1 VQTRTAA
8 RIAWSFWGLAVVF
21 TVCGAVLWAL
31 PAPVGLLTVPAALVA
46 RSATLVAPTM
56 GALVVTRHPRN
67 PVGWLLLGYGVV
79 GAFVNWAY
87 DYSLYPI
94 SGANPSPFNALPA
107 QQAVIQFATGA
118 QGFAWT
124 FIPFIFLLFP
134 DGRLPSPRWRPVA
147 ALTLVTFLFLNVVV
161 AATTHGPSFGA
172 TQPVE
177 LSVADY
183 YGATV
188 IGALTRYGYWMAV
201 ALLALAPLSMVVR
214 FRRARGDERLQLKW
228 ACLGALLFVTNTVV
242 LVAVAH
248 NLLAGHPLAVTAVNY
263 VAFPV
268 LLGGFPVSLGVA
280 ILKYRLY
287 DIDIVLNKALVYGS
301 LAALITT
308 VYVAIVV
315 GLGGALGA
323 GGEPNL
329 ALSILAT
336 AVVAVGFQPAR
347 ERLQRLAN
355 RLVYGQRAT
364 PYEVMADFARRMAGA
379 LSSEEVLP
387 RMAEAAARGV
397 GAARSRVSV
406 LLPGTREHSV
416 AWPPGSSAETFDR
429 TATALHG
436 GERVGEISV
445 AKAPGDRLT
454 PAEEKLLE
462 DLASQAGP
470 ALRNAGLM
478 AELRDSL
485 AAISVQAVELEASRR
500 RIVATQD
507 EERRR
512 MERDLH
518 DGAQQQLVSLSGQLR
533 LLQRVMA
540 RDPVR
545 AEGLLAE
552 LVVEADEALEAVRD
566 LGRGIFPPV
575 LADKGLAAAL
585 TARVTKHFPRGR
597 LEWPPELAGA
607 RFDPGVEAAVY
618 FCCLEA
624 LQNVARHAGE
634 VPVTVELAVAGDA
647 LVFSV
652 TDSGPGFDPAS
663 ASPGMGQQN
672 MADRLAALG
681 GSLEIHST
689 PGEGTTVRGEIPLGL
704 PAASTSGPTRPQP
717 TPGPAVRA

>member
-1 VQTRTAA
+1 M
-8 RIAWSFWGLAVVF
+8 
-21 TVCGAVLWAL
+21 
-31 PAPVGLLTVPAALVA
+31 
-46 RSATLVAPTM
+46 APTM
-56 GALVVTRHPRN
+56 GALVVIHRPRN
-67 PVGWLLLGYGVV
+67 LVGWLLLGQGLV
-79 GAFVNWAY
+79 GAFQMWAY
-87 DYSLYPI
+87 DYSLYPT
-94 SGANPSPFNALPA
+94 SGGGPIADALPA
-107 QQAVIQFATGA
+107 QRAVLQFALGA

-134 DGRLPSPRWRPVA
+134 DGRLPSRRWRPVA

-161 AATTHGPSFGA
+161 ATTTQGPSFGA
-172 TQPVE
+172 TRPVE

-183 YGATV
+183 YGSTV
-188 IGALTRYGYWMAV
+188 LGALTRYGYWVAV
-201 ALLALAPLSMVVR
+201 ALFVLAPLSMVVR
-214 FRRARGDERLQLKW
+214 LRRARGDERLQLTW
-228 ACLGALLFVTNTVV
+228 ACLGAVLLAVNVV
-242 LVAVAH
+242 VVVAVAH
-248 NLLAGHPLAVTAVNY
+248 NFLAGHPLAVTVVNY
-263 VAFPV
+263 VTFPLLTAAFPV
-268 LLGGFPVSLGVA
+268 ALGVA

-287 DIDIVLNKALVYGS
+287 DIDVILNKALVYGS
-301 LAALITT
+301 LAALITA
-308 VYVAIVV
+308 VYVGIVV
-315 GLGGALGA
+315 GVAGAIGA

-379 LSSEEVLP
+379 LSSDEVLP

-406 LLPGTREHSV
+406 LLPEGRERSV
-416 AWPPGSSAETFDR
+416 AWPPGSSAENFER
-429 TATALHG
+429 TVTALHG
-436 GERVGEISV
+436 GERVGDISV

-454 PAEEKLLE
+454 PAEDKLLE
-462 DLASQAGP
+462 DLAAQAGP

-566 LGRGIFPPV
+566 LGRGIFPPI

-585 TARVTKHFPRGR
+585 AARVTKHFPRGR
-597 LEWPPELAGA
+597 LVWPPEVAAA
-607 RFDPGVEAAVY
+607 RFDPAVEAAVY

-634 VPVTVELAVAGDA
+634 VPVTVELSMAGDA

-652 TDSGPGFDPAS
+652 TDSGPGFDPACS
-663 ASPGMGQQN
+663 SPGRGQQN
-672 MADRLAALG
+672 MSDRLAALG

-689 PGEGTTVRGEIPLGL
+689 PGGGTTVRGTVPLEL
-704 PAASTSGPTRPQP
+704 PAGSTTGPTRPRP
-717 TPGPAVRA
+717 PPGPAVRG

>member
-1 VQTRTAA
+1 
-8 RIAWSFWGLAVVF
+8 
-21 TVCGAVLWAL
+21 
-31 PAPVGLLTVPAALVA
+31 
-46 RSATLVAPTM
+46 
-56 GALVVTRHPRN
+56 
-67 PVGWLLLGYGVV
+67 VGWLLFGYGVV

-94 SGANPSPFNALPA
+94 SGANPSPLDALPA
-107 QQAVIQFATGA
+107 QHAVVQFAIGA
-118 QGFAWT
+118 QGFSWT

-134 DGRLPSPRWRPVA
+134 DGRLPSRRWRPVA
-147 ALTLVTFLFLNVVV
+147 AFTLVLFLFLNVVV
-161 AATTHGPSFGA
+161 AATTHGPSFGP
-172 TQPVE
+172 TQPYE
-177 LSVADY
+177 LSVAEY

-188 IGALTRYGYWMAV
+188 IGGLTRYGFWVAV
-201 ALLALAPLSMVVR
+201 ALLVLAPLSVVAR
-214 FRRARGDERLQLKW
+214 LRRATGDERLQLK
-228 ACLGALLFVTNTVV
+228 AASLGVLAFEANVIVV
-242 LVAVAH
+242 GGVFH
-248 NLLAGHPLAVTAVNY
+248 NFLADHPLVVILVNQ
-263 VAFPV
+263 VVIPVLLSAFPV
-268 LLGGFPVSLGVA
+268 ALAVA

-287 DIDIVLNKALVYGS
+287 DIEVVLNKALVYGS
-301 LAALITT
+301 LAAVITT

-364 PYEVMADFARRMAGA
+364 PYEVMADFARRIAGA

-397 GAARSRVSV
+397 GAARSRVRV

-416 AWPPGSSAETFDR
+416 AWPPGSSAESFDR
-429 TATALHG
+429 TATALHR
-436 GERVGEISV
+436 GEPVGEISV

-575 LADKGLAAAL
+575 LADKGLAPAL
-585 TARVTKHFPRGR
+585 AARVTKHFPRGR
-597 LEWPPELAGA
+597 LEWPPELAAA
-607 RFDPGVEAAVY
+607 RFDPDVEAAVY

-663 ASPGMGQQN
+663 ASPGRGQQN

-689 PGEGTTVRGEIPLGL
+689 PGEGTTVRGTVPLGL
-704 PAASTSGPTRPQP
+704 PAASTSGPTRPRP

>member
-8 RIAWSFWGLAVVF
+8 RIAWSFWSLAVLF
-21 TVCGAVLWAL
+21 TVCGGLLWAL
-31 PAPVGLLTVPAALVA
+31 PAPFGALTVPAALLA
-46 RSATLVAPTM
+46 RSASLVAPTM

-67 PVGWLLLGYGVV
+67 PVGWLLLGAGLV
-79 GAFVNWAY
+79 GAFVAWAY
-87 DYSLYPI
+87 DYAFYPT
-94 SGANPSPFNALPA
+94 SGGGPIAYALPA
-107 QQAVIQFATGA
+107 QLAVAYIALGA

-124 FIPFIFLLFP
+124 FVPFSLLLFP
-134 DGRLPSPRWRPVA
+134 HGRLPSRRWRPVA

-161 AATTHGPSFGA
+161 AVTTQGPSFGA

-183 YGATV
+183 YGSDTV
-188 IGALTRYGYWMAV
+188 IGALTRYGYWVAV
-201 ALLALAPLSMVVR
+201 ALFVLAPLSLVVR
-214 FRRARGDERLQLKW
+214 LRRARGDERLQLKW
-228 ACLGALLFVTNTVV
+228 ACLGAVLFVTNTVV
-242 LVAVAH
+242 VLAVTH
-248 NLLAGHPLAVTAVNY
+248 NFLAGHPLVVILANTVVFPLLTA
-263 VAFPV
+263 AFPV
-268 LLGGFPVSLGVA
+268 ALAVA

-287 DIDIVLNKALVYGS
+287 DIDIILNKALVYGS
-301 LAALITT
+301 LAVVITA

-315 GLGGALGA
+315 GLGGAIGA

-336 AVVAVGFQPAR
+336 AVVAVAFQPAR

-364 PYEVMADFARRMAGA
+364 PYEVMADFARRMAQA

-387 RMAEAAARGV
+387 KMAEAAARGV
-397 GAARSRVSV
+397 GADRSRVRV
-406 LLPGTREHSV
+406 LLPGARELSV
-416 AWPPGSSAETFDR
+416 AWPPGSSPETFDR
-429 TATALHG
+429 TVTALHA
-436 GERVGEISV
+436 GERVGDISV

-454 PAEEKLLE
+454 PAEDKLLE

-470 ALRNAGLM
+470 ALRNAALM

-485 AAISVQAVELEASRR
+485 AAISVQAAELEASRR

-533 LLQRVMA
+533 LLQRMMA
-540 RDPVR
+540 RDPLR
-545 AEGLLAE
+545 AKGLLTE

-575 LADKGLAAAL
+575 LADKGLAAAIA
-585 TARVTKHFPRGR
+585 ARVAKHFPEGR
-597 LEWPPELAGA
+597 LKWPSELAAA
-607 RFDPGVEAAVY
+607 RFDPAVEAAVY

-634 VPVTVELAVAGDA
+634 VPVIVELALAGDA

-663 ASPGMGQQN
+663 ASPGRGQQN

-681 GSLEIHST
+681 GSLEIHSR
-689 PGEGTTVRGEIPLGL
+689 PGEGTTVRGTVPLG
-704 PAASTSGPTRPQP
+704 PAGSYERPEE
-717 TPGPAVRA
+717 AAAHS